1 VYVVT
6 LNDAEKEKPIGD
18 GFVTV
23 ISFASF
29 VNQSSNLIGIDVPND
44 SIDKLNV
51 VLRQESLFSP
61 AS

>member
-1 VYVVT
+1 MT
-6 LNDAEKEKPIGD
+6 LNDAEKEKQIGD
-18 GFVTV
+18 GFITV

-29 VNQSSNLIGIDVPND
+29 VAQSLDLIGIDFPND

-61 AS
+61 TS